1 MNLFYNP
8 SLLSLR
14 QLVDTGKKSLAVHN
28 IVIDYDGEVIIDPE
42 LKFAGVGLNRYK
54 FHTKIYQSIK
64 NDARSLHLLF
74 ETLRTAYNNSAQQF
88 ELHKKLK
95 FVA

>member
-14 QLVDTGKKSLAVHN
+14 QLVDTGKKSLSAHN

-42 LKFAGVGLNRYK
+42 LKFANVGLNRYK
-54 FHTKIYQSIK
+54 FHTKIYQSVK
-64 NDARSLHLLF
+64 NDARSLHMLF
-74 ETLRTAYNNSAQQF
+74 ETLRMAYNNSGQQI

>member
-14 QLVDTGKKSLAVHN
+14 QLVDTGKKSLSVHN

-42 LKFAGVGLNRYK
+42 TKYVGIGLNRYK
-54 FHTKIYQSIK
+54 FHTKIYQSVK
-64 NDARSLHLLF
+64 NDARSLHMLF
-74 ETLRTAYNNSAQQF
+74 ETLRAAYNNTGHLIQ
-88 ELHKKLK
+88 LHGKLK
-95 FVA
+95 SVA